1 MKKTFIWGIT
11 ILLALTIIAVTFI
24 QLKWINESIVVQEKQ
39 FYALVNKILDD
50 IIKDYELKEIIFS
63 RNQEIISASPDSAL
77 AFSFENNPQI
87 QKLLRERS
95 NQSKRFLIYQENDKK
110 IQLNDYEF
118 VNKIN
123 KQNTLYIAELNSTLT
138 GKKINLTKRI
148 DPEELKAKIDSAFRT
163 NNIKFNYEMAIID
176 QDQNAIYKTDGFK
189 FSHSKRETFSKVL
202 FPHTQFNLNKY
213 YLLLYFDKENSN
225 LFNYLP
231 SLAISTIVFTT
242 ILLLVAVITIFLIF
256 RQKRISELKTH
267 FVNNVS
273 HELKTPIATIQLAT
287 EMLMDKSLPQNPERI
302 KDIASIIKRE
312 NQRMRFNIE
321 KILQTSVVERG
332 RLRFNLQHHKAHT
345 LLEKIIKNFEV
356 QVKQKNGLIIS
367 NFFAKDD
374 TIIVDETHF
383 TNVITNLLE
392 NALKY
397 NEGEPVIEVETYNEG
412 NYLAIAI
419 QDNGIGIPKKEQ
431 KKIFEQFYR
440 VHNGDVHNYKSFGL
454 GLNYVKK
461 IVEEHGGRI
470 TVDSEPGQGSTFTI
484 YLPLA
489 KHAKKKLKLKKHG

>member
-11 ILLALTIIAVTFI
+11 ILLVIAITAVTYI

-39 FYALVNKILDD
+39 YNALVNKILDD
-50 IIKDYELKEIIFS
+50 IIKEYELKEIIFS
-63 RNQEIISASPDSAL
+63 HKQEIISASPDSAL
-77 AFSFENNPQI
+77 AFSFQDNPQI
-87 QKLLRERS
+87 QRLLRAR
-95 NQSKRFLIYQENDKK
+95 NTQSRRFLIYQEQNKK

-123 KQNTLYIAELNSTLT
+123 NQNTLYIAELNRTLT
-138 GKKINLTKRI
+138 GRKIKLTNRINPKK
-148 DPEELKAKIDSAFRT
+148 LKAKIDSAFKV
-163 NNIKFNYEMAIID
+163 NNIGLNYEMAIID
-176 QDQNAIYKTDGFK
+176 QDQNAIFKTPGFR
-189 FSHSKRETFSKVL
+189 FSHSKRETYSKVL

-213 YLLLYFDKENSN
+213 YLLLYFNTDDRN

-231 SLAISTIVFTT
+231 SLAISTIVFTS
-242 ILLLVAVITIFLIF
+242 ILLLVAIFTIFLIF

-287 EMLMDKSLPQNPERI
+287 EMLMDKTLPQNPERI
-302 KDIASIIKRE
+302 KDVASIIKRE
-312 NQRMRFNIE
+312 NDRMKFNIE

-332 RLRFNLQHHKAHT
+332 RLRFNMQHHKAHT
-345 LLEKIIKNFEV
+345 LLEKIIENFEV
-356 QVKQKNGLIIS
+356 QVKQRNGLIIK

-374 TIIVDETHF
+374 SVIVDETHF
-383 TNVITNLLE
+383 SNVIINLLE

-397 NEGEPVIEVETYNEG
+397 NEGEPVIEVETYNEAG
-412 NYLAIAI
+412 HLAIAI

-489 KHAKKKLKLKKHG
+489 KHAKKKLKFKKNG